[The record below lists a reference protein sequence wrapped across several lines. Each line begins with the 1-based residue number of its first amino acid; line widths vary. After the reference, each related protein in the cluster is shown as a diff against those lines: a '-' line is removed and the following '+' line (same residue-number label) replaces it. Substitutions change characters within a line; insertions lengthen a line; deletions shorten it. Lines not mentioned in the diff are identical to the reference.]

1 MWLLFMCSLLLQ
13 LTVAQSQYLND
24 KTKVSL
30 ILANKTEFVV
40 NGSGLPF
47 VNFDIGE
54 SYAGYLPNT
63 PSGISSL
70 YFWFFPS
77 SDPKASDEI
86 TVWLNGGPGCSSLA
100 GIMLENG
107 PFLWQPGTYRPVRNP
122 YAWNKLTN
130 MVYIDQPAGTG
141 FSLGPSTVVSES
153 DVARQF
159 IDFWKRFVNTFDLQ
173 NRKIYLTGESYAGQ
187 YIPYIASQ
195 MLDQKNETYFRVAGV
210 QINDPYINDLTVLQD
225 VPALATVNQHRS
237 LFPFNDT
244 FMAEITTQSQDC
256 GYTSLLNDA
265 LTFPPNS
272 TFPRVP
278 YNSSC
283 AVYSAIINASTA
295 LNPCFNRYHITESCP
310 FPWNPVGGPIVGLG
324 PTNYFNRSDV
334 QKAINAYPTDYF
346 VCKKGIFPTTNG
358 LDISPPSSLGPLP
371 CVIEQT
377 NNTII
382 AHGLLDFELLSKGS
396 LISIQNMTWNG
407 KQGFERQPV
416 EPLFV
421 PYGQSGGGVLG
432 TAHTERGLTF
442 SENLTPVGYWIL
454 TWIEIPEYA
463 PSAAYRQLK
472 FLLGRISNM
481 SVA

>member
-1 MWLLFMCSLLLQ
+1 MWLFLVCSILLPLG
-13 LTVAQSQYLND
+13 VVNAQSQYFNN
-24 KTKVSL
+24 KTKAL
-30 ILANKTEFVV
+30 EFVV
-40 NGSGLPF
+40 NGSAIPF
-47 VNFDIGE
+47 VDFDIGE

-77 SDPKASDEI
+77 SDPDASDEI

-122 YAWNKLTN
+122 YAWNNLTN

-141 FSLGPSTVVSES
+141 FSLGPSTVVSEF

-159 IDFWKRFVNTFDLQ
+159 MDFWRRFMKTFDLQ

-195 MLDQKNETYFRVAGV
+195 MLDQDDDEYFRVAGI
-210 QINDPYINDLTVLQD
+210 QINDPYINELPVLQD
-225 VPALATVNQHRS
+225 VATVNQHRS

-244 FMAEITTQSQDC
+244 FMSQITKLSDDC
-256 GYTSLLNDA
+256 GYTSFLDDA
-265 LTFPPNS
+265 LTFPPRS
-272 TFPRVP
+272 QFPSVP
-278 YNSSC
+278 YNASC
-283 AVYSAIINASTA
+283 NIWDIINNASLA
-295 LNPCFNRYHITESCP
+295 LNPCFNRYHIPDACP
-310 FPWNPVGGPIVGLG
+310 TPWNPVGGPIVGLG

-346 VCKKGIFPTTNG
+346 VCKDGIFSTANG
-358 LDISPPSSLGPLP
+358 LDTSPPSSLGPLP
-371 CVIEQT
+371 RVIEQT

-382 AHGLLDFELLSKGS
+382 AHGLMDFELLAQGT

-407 KQGFERQPV
+407 KQGFEREPV

-421 PYGQSGGGVLG
+421 PYGGSSGGGVLG
-432 TAHTERGLTF
+432 TAHTERPYLSMRCSGL
-442 SENLTPVGYWIL
+442 LTG
-454 TWIEIPEYA
+454 IEIPEYA
-463 PSAAYRQLK
+463 PGAAYRQLE
-472 FLLGRISNM
+472 FLLGRVANL
-481 SVA
+481 SVG